1 MTRTPPSK
9 ATALLVIVAAAAAVA
24 SCADLEGDI
33 DPSVDAVVAGG
44 TAKGTIP
51 AGLPARELV
60 GLFEDTGAT
69 WMKNSGVRWDARY
82 RYFTKGWV
90 NNWGFGAYDGSWGLG
105 YMRECDGQRFIPAV
119 QYYQMNGE
127 AGGGESAF
135 LSKVQNATTMKSY
148 FGDFKILMQRAKD
161 FGKPVII
168 LLEADGFGFLEQQTG
183 GNSAAYAA
191 IKDSGVAELA
201 GLPNTVAGW
210 GLAFLQLR
218 KSVGANN
225 AVLGIH
231 ISGWASGKDIAYGS
245 VTDPLS
251 PEVDKVYN
259 FLAPF
264 GLAAN
269 VTGAT
274 WDVLV
279 GDPLDRDSD
288 YYVLVQGQ
296 NRWWDASD
304 GASINSKSFNRYAE
318 WVRLWNVKA
327 AKRWILWQIPLG
339 NSNHRNV
346 ANDGTA
352 RAGYKD
358 NRPEYFFGNGTT
370 HMAKFAD
377 AGVIGLLFGA
387 GAGGQSSYQNDNY
400 TDGQLFVKSRAG
412 AILSAG
418 GVTLA
423 TGGGGTGSGGATG
436 GGGTTGSGGTT
447 GTAGRGGT
455 TGTGGTTG
463 SGGAPADTAQYNF
476 ESGVQ
481 GWAISGAPLTG
492 ATSSTARAFAGTHA
506 LAVSVG
512 GSGTATVT
520 VSSPAVGPG
529 KVVAFHLWV
538 PSGSGISSL
547 QPFALQGA
555 SGNWTWTGSW
565 RAISSLTTNAWN
577 TVQVTVPANAAPLA
591 QLGVE
596 VATGTSWTGTL
607 YVDAVGW

>member
-1 MTRTPPSK
+1 MKRAQPPK
-9 ATALLVIVAAAAAVA
+9 AIALAWILVALS
-24 SCADLEGDI
+24 SCADQADDAE
-33 DPSVDAVVAGG
+33 PSAAAVVAGG
-44 TAKGTIP
+44 AAAGAIP
-51 AGLPARELV
+51 AGLPARALV

-69 WMKNSGVRWDARY
+69 WMKTSGVPWDVRY

-90 NNWGFGAYDGSWGLG
+90 NNWGFGAYDGSWGLS
-105 YMRECDGQRFIPAV
+105 YMRECDGQRFIPAI
-119 QYYQMNGE
+119 QYYQVNGE
-127 AGGGESAF
+127 AGGSESAF
-135 LSKVQNATTMKSY
+135 LSKVQNATTMKGY

-161 FGKPVII
+161 FGKPVVVLI
-168 LLEADGFGFLEQQTG
+168 EADGFGFLQQQTT
-183 GNSAAYAA
+183 GNNAAYAA

-210 GLAFLQLR
+210 GLAFLQLK
-218 KSVGANN
+218 KSVGASN
-225 AVLGIH
+225 AILGIH
-231 ISGWASGKDIAYGS
+231 VSAWASGKDIAYGS

-304 GASINSKSFNRYAE
+304 SASISSKSFNRYAE

-327 AKRWILWQIPLG
+327 ARRWILWQIPLG
-339 NSNHRNV
+339 NSNHRDV
-346 ANDGTA
+346 ANDGSA

-358 NRPEYFFGNGTT
+358 NRPEYFFGNGTA

-400 TDGQLFVKSRAG
+400 TDGQLFMKSRAG

-418 GVTLA
+418 GVTL
-423 TGGGGTGSGGATG
+423 GSGASTGAGGSAGTTGAGG
-436 GGGTTGSGGTT
+436 GGGTTGAGGS
-447 GTAGRGGT
+447 A
-455 TGTGGTTG
+455 
-463 SGGAPADTAQYNF
+463 GAPADGAQHNF
-476 ESGVQ
+476 EAGAQ

-492 ATSSTARAFAGTHA
+492 AASSTARAFAGTHA
-506 LAVSVG
+506 LAVSVAG
-512 GSGTATVT
+512 NGTAQVAATA
-520 VSSPAVGPG
+520 PLPGPG
-529 KVVAFHLWV
+529 KVVTFHVWI
-538 PSGSGISSL
+538 PSGSGLASL
-547 QPFALQGA
+547 QPFVLQGA
-555 SGNWTWTGSW
+555 SGNWTWTGNW
-565 RAISSLTTNAWN
+565 RAASSLTANAWN
-577 TVQVTVPANAAPLA
+577 TIQVTVPAAAAPLS
-591 QLGVE
+591 QLGVQ
-596 VATGTSWTGTL
+596 VATSTTWTGTV
-607 YVDAVGW
+607 YVDSVSW

>member
-9 ATALLVIVAAAAAVA
+9 VTALFVTVIAAASVT
-24 SCADLEGDI
+24 SCADVESDI
-33 DPSVDAVVAGG
+33 DPSADAVVAGA
-44 TAKGTIP
+44 TAKGPIP
-51 AGLPARELV
+51 AGLPAREVV
-60 GLFEDTGAT
+60 GLFEDTGGT
-69 WMKNSGVRWDARY
+69 WMKNSGAAWDVRY

-127 AGGGESAF
+127 PGGSESAF
-135 LSKVQNATTMKSY
+135 LAKVQNATTMKSY

-191 IKDSGVAELA
+191 VKDSGVAELS

-245 VTDPLS
+245 VTDALS

-274 WDVLV
+274 WDFLV

-304 GASINSKSFNRYAE
+304 NASINSKSFNRYAE
-318 WVRLWNVKA
+318 WLRLWNVKA

-358 NRPEYFFGNGTT
+358 NRPEYFFGNGTA
-370 HMAKFAD
+370 HMAKFAE
-377 AGVIGLLFGA
+377 AGVVGLLFGA

-400 TDGQLFVKSRAG
+400 TDGQLFMKSRAG
-412 AILSAG
+412 AILNAG

-423 TGGGGTGSGGATG
+423 TGGGVTGTG
-436 GGGTTGSGGTT
+436 GS
-447 GTAGRGGT
+447 GGT

-463 SGGAPADTAQYNF
+463 SGGASGSDSAQYNF
-476 ESGVQ
+476 ESGAQ
-481 GWAISGAPLTG
+481 GWAASGAPLTG
-492 ATSSTARAFAGTHA
+492 AASSTTRAFAGTHA

-520 VSSPAVGPG
+520 VSSPAAGAG
-529 KVVAFHLWV
+529 KVVTFHLWV

-555 SGNWTWTGSW
+555 SGNWTWTGNW
-565 RAISSLTTNAWN
+565 RAISSLTANAWN

-596 VATGTSWTGTL
+596 VASGTSWTGTL
-607 YVDAVGW
+607 YVDAVAW

>member
-1 MTRTPPSK
+1 MMRTSSSE
-9 ATALLVIVAAAAAVA
+9 ATALLFVVMLGAAA
-24 SCADLEGDI
+24 SCADQTGDAEQAAE
-33 DPSVDAVVAGG
+33 AVVAGG
-44 TAKGTIP
+44 AAKGAIP

-69 WMKNSGVRWDARY
+69 WMKNSGVLWDVRY
-82 RYFTKGWV
+82 RYFTKRWV
-90 NNWGFGAYDGSWGLG
+90 DNWGFGAYDGSWGLA
-105 YMRECDGQRFIPAV
+105 YMRECDAQRFIPAV

-135 LSKVQNATTMKSY
+135 LQKVQNATTMRGY
-148 FGDFKILMQRAKD
+148 FGDFKLLMQRAKD

-168 LLEADGFGFLEQQTG
+168 LLEADGFGFLQQQTG
-183 GNSAAYAA
+183 NNSAAYAA

-218 KSVGANN
+218 KSVGATN

-231 ISGWASGKDIAYGS
+231 ISGWASGKDVVYGS

-269 VTGAT
+269 VTGST

-304 GASINSKSFNRYAE
+304 AASINSKSFNRYAE
-318 WVRLWNVKA
+318 WVRLWNVKSS
-327 AKRWILWQIPLG
+327 KRWVLWQIPLG

-346 ANDGTA
+346 ANDGSA

-358 NRPEYFFGNGTT
+358 NRPEYFFGNGTA

-387 GAGGQSSYQNDNY
+387 GAGGQSSYQNDTY
-400 TDGQLFVKSRAG
+400 SDGQLFMKSRAG

-423 TGGGGTGSGGATG
+423 VGGGAGSTGAGGAG
-436 GGGTTGSGGTT
+436 GAAGTGGTT
-447 GTAGRGGT
+447 GRGGT
-455 TGTGGTTG
+455 TGTGGTA
-463 SGGAPADTAQYNF
+463 GASADGAQYNF
-476 ESGVQ
+476 ESSTQ
-481 GWAISGAPLTG
+481 GWTASGAPLTG
-492 ATSSTARAFAGTHA
+492 AASSTARAFAGTRS

-512 GSGTATVT
+512 GAGTARVA
-520 VSSPAVGPG
+520 VSSPAAGPG
-529 KVVAFHLWV
+529 KVVSFRLWV
-538 PSGSGISSL
+538 PSGSGLSSL

-555 SGNWTWTGSW
+555 SGNWAWTGSW
-565 RAISSLTTNAWN
+565 RAISSLTANAWN
-577 TVQVTVPANAAPLA
+577 TVQVTVPANAAPLF

-596 VATGTSWTGTL
+596 VATGSSWTGTL
-607 YVDAVGW
+607 YVDAVSW